1 MDFVI
6 YFYIFLMGIT
16 FGSFFTLAVY
26 RIPLGQD
33 ITHNRS
39 YCPNCNHKLSNLD
52 LIPLFSY
59 IFLRGKCRYCKEKIR
74 PRYFLLELFSG
85 IVFILFALSIKMSI
99 YTINISKIIYF
110 IFGLLYIAG
119 LFIIS
124 GIEKEKIQIQTSLL
138 IYLIVIE
145 SFYIIYL
152 YIVEKANIYRYV
164 IQYIAIA
171 ILMIFNVIY
180 YKKKLKNNYTI
191 QNLILLIEMLV
202 FTYEACTILTIIF
215 TLLSIAIKMIIEK
228 IKGISRRNIKNNKQT
243 QIPFGFYLCV
253 TNIITL
259 LITNILIFY
268 R

>member
-1 MDFVI
+1 MWLAI
-6 YFYIFLMGIT
+6 YSWLICHIW
-16 FGSFFTLAVY
+16 
-26 RIPLGQD
+26 
-33 ITHNRS
+33 NRQRTPRS
-39 YCPNCNHKLSNLD
+39 KVKCNIIHDNSTSN
-52 LIPLFSY
+52 
-59 IFLRGKCRYCKEKIR
+59 
-74 PRYFLLELFSG
+74 
-85 IVFILFALSIKMSI
+85 I
-99 YTINISKIIYF
+99 YNISIHR
-110 IFGLLYIAG
+110 
-119 LFIIS
+119 
-124 GIEKEKIQIQTSLL
+124 
-138 IYLIVIE
+138 
-145 SFYIIYL
+145 
-152 YIVEKANIYRYV
+152 EKANIYRYV

-202 FTYEACTILTIIF
+202 FTYEACTILTIVF